1 MILDVSFKNMALLV
15 FIWLAKK
22 SLYNVVILLMKL
34 PTKFLNIMGKIKR
47 TFSNAVR
54 MPYQDSIA
62 MVTRIIEFHNEQA
75 LKDFGNQEFHQRQAM
90 TLKLWLI
97 DLKEFII
104 KHEKKESLSVQDTE
118 EETGRE
124 EVLSSI
130 KKDAG

>member
-1 MILDVSFKNMALLV
+1 
-15 FIWLAKK
+15 
-22 SLYNVVILLMKL
+22 MKL

-75 LKDFGNQEFHQRQAM
+75 LKDFGNQEFHQRQA
-90 TLKLWLI
+90 TVLKLWLI

-104 KHEKKESLSVQDTE
+104 KHEKKALQESQE
-118 EETGRE
+118 EER
-124 EVLSSI
+124 
-130 KKDAG
+130 

>member
-1 MILDVSFKNMALLV
+1 
-15 FIWLAKK
+15 
-22 SLYNVVILLMKL
+22 
-34 PTKFLNIMGKIKR
+34 MGKIKR

>member
-1 MILDVSFKNMALLV
+1 MHKV
-15 FIWLAKK
+15 
-22 SLYNVVILLMKL
+22 
-34 PTKFLNIMGKIKR
+34 KR

-62 MVTRIIEFHNEQA
+62 FVTRIIEFHNEQA

-104 KHEKKESLSVQDTE
+104 KHEEKESLSIQDTE

-124 EVLSSI
+124 EVLSSLN
-130 KKDAG
+130 KDAG